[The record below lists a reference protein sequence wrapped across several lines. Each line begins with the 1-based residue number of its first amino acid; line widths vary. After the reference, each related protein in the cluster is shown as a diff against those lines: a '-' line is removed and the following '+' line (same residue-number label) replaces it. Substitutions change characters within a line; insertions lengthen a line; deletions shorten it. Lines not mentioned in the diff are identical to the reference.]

1 MSNEHI
7 VPLSKQ
13 AVALLP
19 RIFELSGG
27 SPWLF
32 PVPGTK
38 KGIISENRMLDC
50 MYRMGYRGKATVHGF
65 RGLASTVLNEAVR
78 IDDVGETVRMWDS
91 DWIERQLAHVERDE
105 VRGAYKAAEWI
116 GPRRRM
122 LQWWGDW
129 LDEQERLGIQ
139 TITRSS

>member
-1 MSNEHI
+1 MKMKNEHI
-7 VPLSKQ
+7 VPLSRQ

-27 SPWLF
+27 SKYLF

-38 KGIISENRMLDC
+38 KGVISENRMLDC

-65 RGLASTVLNEAVR
+65 RGLASTVLNEATRFDGEDPVR
-78 IDDVGETVRMWDS
+78 RWDS
-91 DWIERQLAHVERDE
+91 DWIERQLAHVEEND
-105 VRGAYKAAEWI
+105 VRGAYNAAEWI

-122 LQWWGDW
+122 LQWWADW
-129 LDEQERLGIQ
+129 LDTQERVAG
-139 TITRSS
+139 SF